1 MNIETIIQA
10 LLDIKGTHVV
20 RYALRPHDLV
30 DDVILVTAQNSV
42 HLGAIVDTTDKTL
55 GKNREASRLSGRP
68 ESGWMIFDG
77 SSFSVHVL
85 LDNVR
90 EMYELDRLFSE
101 RGGVAYHH

>member
-10 LLDIKGTHVV
+10 LLDIKSSNVV

-42 HLGAIVDTTDKTL
+42 HLGAIVDATDKAL
-55 GKNREASRLSGRP
+55 GKTRESSRLSGRP

-77 SSFSVHVL
+77 GSFIVHVL
-85 LDNVR
+85 VDDVR
-90 EMYELDRLFSE
+90 EMYELDMLFSQ
-101 RGGVAYHH
+101 RGGIAYHH